1 MRNTMPENDMEHA
14 LETAMIAHAIAVIGN
29 VRYNRE
35 YNAEYIMAL
44 AMYHD
49 ACEVITGDLPTP
61 IKHHNPAIKAE
72 YSKLEDIAAQK
83 LISMLPPDLREYYTP
98 LIAHDESTEEWKIVK
113 AADRIC
119 AYIKCLEERKSGRR
133 KRGGST
139 ISQQTAKNV
148 FCWPRS
154 SWVRKGVETYFTF
167 LIETFWSKE
176 RIMEVYLNVIEMGPG
191 IYGAEQAAQ
200 TYFHCHASQLS
211 AHQAALITACYP
223 SPQKRNPAKPTSYL
237 LGRAAN
243 IEAKMARYG
252 TPKFT
257 KEYIAHVR
265 ERYLQSVQ
273 KMEKSKAKRKSKG
286 KNKGKKLDLKS
297 FKQKTKKQR

>member
-1 MRNTMPENDMEHA
+1 MAKKSKARKFWKIFGKTVLILFIISILLPILYRWVNPPVTTFQLVQAVHNRTGIHKKWVPIEKISPYMYRA
-14 LETAMIAHAIAVIGN
+14 AIASEDNYFLGHRGFDV
-29 VRYNRE
+29 V
-35 YNAEYIMAL
+35 AL
-44 AMYHD
+44 NTVM
-49 ACEVITGDLPTP
+49 
-61 IKHHNPAIKAE
+61 
-72 YSKLEDIAAQK
+72 
-83 LISMLPPDLREYYTP
+83 
-98 LIAHDESTEEWKIVK
+98 
-113 AADRIC
+113 
-119 AYIKCLEERKSGRR
+119 EERKSGRR
-133 KRGGST
+133 HRGGST

-148 FCWPRS
+148 FCWPKS

-191 IYGAEQAAQ
+191 IYGSEKAAQ
-200 TYFHCHASQLS
+200 TYFNCHASQLT

-257 KEYIAHVR
+257 KEYCDQVR
-265 ERYLQSVQ
+265 GRYLVAVA
-273 KMEKSKAKRKSKG
+273 KMEMRKDKSSNSK
-286 KNKGKKLDLKS
+286 KKT
-297 FKQKTKKQR
+297 KTKKQR

>member
-1 MRNTMPENDMEHA
+1 MVNNTKTSKSRKFWRILGKTVLVLFILSILLPILYRWINPPVTTFQCVQAITNHTGIHKKWVPIEKISPYMYRA
-14 LETAMIAHAIAVIGN
+14 AIASEDNYFLGHRGFDVIAIN
-29 VRYNRE
+29 T
-35 YNAEYIMAL
+35 
-44 AMYHD
+44 
-49 ACEVITGDLPTP
+49 VI
-61 IKHHNPAIKAE
+61 
-72 YSKLEDIAAQK
+72 
-83 LISMLPPDLREYYTP
+83 
-98 LIAHDESTEEWKIVK
+98 
-113 AADRIC
+113 
-119 AYIKCLEERKSGRR
+119 EERKSGRR
-133 KRGGST
+133 HRGGST

-223 SPQKRNPAKPTSYL
+223 SPQKRNPAKPTAYL
-237 LGRAAN
+237 QGRASN

-257 KEYIAHVR
+257 DEYISHVR
-265 ERYLQSVQ
+265 ERYLKSVE
-273 KMEKSKAKRKSKG
+273 KMEKSKGKSKN
-286 KNKGKKLDLKS
+286 KSKKGKFSTLKH
-297 FKQKTKKQR
+297 KTKKQR

>member
-1 MRNTMPENDMEHA
+1 MAKSTKARKFWKTIGKVILILFIISILLPLLYRWVNPPVTSFQLVQAVSNGTGIHKKWVPIEKISPYMYRA
-14 LETAMIAHAIAVIGN
+14 AIASEDNYFLGHRGFDVI
-29 VRYNRE
+29 
-35 YNAEYIMAL
+35 AL
-44 AMYHD
+44 NT
-49 ACEVITGDLPTP
+49 VI
-61 IKHHNPAIKAE
+61 
-72 YSKLEDIAAQK
+72 
-83 LISMLPPDLREYYTP
+83 
-98 LIAHDESTEEWKIVK
+98 
-113 AADRIC
+113 
-119 AYIKCLEERKSGRR
+119 EERKSGRR
-133 KRGGST
+133 HRGGST

-148 FCWPRS
+148 FCWPKS
-154 SWVRKGVETYFTF
+154 SWIRKGVETYFTF
-167 LIETFWSKE
+167 LIETFWGKE

-200 TYFHCHASQLS
+200 TYFHCQASQLS

-257 KEYIAHVR
+257 KEYISHVR
-265 ERYLQSVQ
+265 ERYLQSVE
-273 KMEKSKAKRKSKG
+273 KMERSKGKGKSKS
-286 KNKGKKLDLKS
+286 KNKGKKLDLKF

>member
-1 MRNTMPENDMEHA
+1 LYRWINPPVTTFQLVQAVSNGTGIHKKWVPIEKISPYMYRA
-14 LETAMIAHAIAVIGN
+14 AIASEDNYFLGHRGFDVIAIN
-29 VRYNRE
+29 T
-35 YNAEYIMAL
+35 
-44 AMYHD
+44 
-49 ACEVITGDLPTP
+49 VI
-61 IKHHNPAIKAE
+61 
-72 YSKLEDIAAQK
+72 
-83 LISMLPPDLREYYTP
+83 
-98 LIAHDESTEEWKIVK
+98 
-113 AADRIC
+113 
-119 AYIKCLEERKSGRR
+119 EERKSGRR
-133 KRGGST
+133 HRGGST

-148 FCWPRS
+148 FCWPKS

-223 SPQKRNPAKPTSYL
+223 SPQKRNPAKPTAYL
-237 LGRAAN
+237 QGRASN

-257 KEYIAHVR
+257 DEYISHVR
-265 ERYLQSVQ
+265 DRYLKSVER
-273 KMEKSKAKRKSKG
+273 MEKSKGKGKSKN
-286 KNKGKKLDLKS
+286 KKGKFSAL
-297 FKQKTKKQR
+297 KQKTKKQR